1 MGDAAELSVM
11 VTAPP
16 ATSEGQEGGS
26 PTMVLVPAA
35 APASQTPSGDEAEPA
50 PEGGG
55 SAASPAAEAVDEA
68 AGGAGLAG
76 DEGEGRAEPSGG
88 AGLNQADPYPTEAQW
103 SPKLAKAIED
113 NGLEEVFTALGPAL
127 LAQFGTSTITHAML
141 THHRV
146 RVAGDDGYFKNV
158 TISLVNGEDRYDAVQ
173 AWVSELMPN
182 IAAGTR
188 VTPYALATSLFA
200 VLNELAPPPPTRGAG
215 RRLRFDD
222 DEDDDRSSSPSLHTR
237 LAVARAEAAEKAKE
251 SMHEMSAQEIS
262 DRFIFMARKPGKAP
276 SQSNVCHANQ
286 LKRMHEELVKLK
298 RVPCGH
304 NTQPL
309 TMKCMAGEGGLLSAK
324 TERGKEVHAEE
335 TKAPLELRWRLRI
348 YATSVRLVTCY
359 EDDAEETSKG
369 VTAFLDAVDDCTH
382 LTTYA
387 QVRAA

>member
-1 MGDAAELSVM
+1 MGDADEQYELVA
-11 VTAPP
+11 APP
-16 ATSEGQEGGS
+16 ATSESPGDGS
-26 PTMVLVPAA
+26 PTMGLVPASQA
-35 APASQTPSGDEAEPA
+35 ASGEGAEPA
-50 PEGGG
+50 SEGGE
-55 SAASPAAEAVDEA
+55 STAPPAAEAVDEA

-76 DEGEGRAEPSGG
+76 EEGEGRAEPPGG
-88 AGLNQADPYPTEAQW
+88 PDKNQANSSPTEAEW
-103 SPKLAKAIED
+103 SPRLAKAIED
-113 NGLEEVFTALGPAL
+113 NGLEEVFTVLGPAL
-127 LAQFGTSTITHAML
+127 LAQFGTGTITHAML

-146 RVAGDDGYFKNV
+146 RVPGDDGCFKNV

-173 AWVSELMPN
+173 AWVFELMPN

-188 VTPYALATSLFA
+188 VTPYAIASSLFA
-200 VLNELAPPPPTRGAG
+200 VINELAPPPRCGPRV
-215 RRLRFDD
+215 RFED
-222 DEDDDRSSSPSLHTR
+222 DEGDDRSSSPSLHTR

-262 DRFIFMARKPGKAP
+262 DRFTFMARKPGKAP

-359 EDDAEETSKG
+359 EGDAEETSKG
-369 VTAFLDAVDDCTH
+369 VTAFLDAMDDCTH